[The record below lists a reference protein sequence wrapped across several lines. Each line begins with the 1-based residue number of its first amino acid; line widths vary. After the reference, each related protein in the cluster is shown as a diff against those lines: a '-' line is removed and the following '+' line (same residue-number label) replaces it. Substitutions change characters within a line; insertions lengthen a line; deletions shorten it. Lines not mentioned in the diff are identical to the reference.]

1 MKMKSIAIYITTLV
15 FIGLVCGGTAYPQTA
30 AGKFYSQAIKEA
42 RAGNLDFAYM
52 RLRSILSNFP
62 DSKYAEDALFAVG
75 EYFYLISNYQD
86 SLRSFEHFINKY
98 PDSKAKPFVLAYLLD
113 MAKKLNMS
121 EKIIKDFEKQIVTCQ
136 QLSLLFRD
144 FKEYQYTSTLNKKH
158 KVVYYIDKI
167 EFHIDGEFFLQ
178 TNY

>member
-1 MKMKSIAIYITTLV
+1 MKITAIHIITLM
-15 FIGLVCGGTAYPQTA
+15 FISLVCNSTVYPLET
-30 AGKFYSQAIKEA
+30 AGKFYSQALKEA
-42 RAGNLDFAYM
+42 RIGNLDFAYM
-52 RLRSILSNFP
+52 RLRALLSNFP

-75 EYFYLISNYQD
+75 EYFHIISNYRD
-86 SLRSFEHFINKY
+86 SLGTFDHFINKY

-113 MAKKLNMS
+113 ISKKLNMD
-121 EKIIKDFEKQIVTCQ
+121 EKIIKTLEKQIVTCQ
-136 QLSLLFRD
+136 QLSFLFRD
-144 FKEYQYTSTLNKKH
+144 FKEYEYTSAINRKH